1 MHKFEGGH
9 AQRHG
14 DWENAKNCLVP
25 SQDLGM
31 KVDYLDGLS
40 EIIVYAQ
47 VNYNLCPESSL
58 MDDNIKA
65 IDKIIFR
72 NNHMKNYV
80 KSIEHGKIFNRR
92 NKSNSFDH
100 MLEIKLTVYT
110 TRLWESARSFIW
122 KQIGQ
127 DQWTLSDGSLVTFNR
142 IHVK

>member
-1 MHKFEGGH
+1 MKVAE
-9 AQRHG
+9 AA
-14 DWENAKNCLVP
+14 ESNTSEIENCLVP

-31 KVDYLDGLS
+31 KVDSLHGPS
-40 EIIVYAQ
+40 EIIVHAQ

-80 KSIEHGKIFNRR
+80 KSIEYGKIFNRR

-110 TRLWESARSFIW
+110 TRLWESAWSFIW